1 MSKKLSDLIKQ
12 KKQAGQKLLSIFV
25 TAGFPERDATVDI
38 ITSLAEN
45 GADFIELGMPFSD
58 PIADGPVIQ
67 KASDVALNNGIILQ
81 DIFNI
86 LKEVR
91 KTSDIPILLMGYFN
105 PVFHYGIESFLRD
118 ASIAGADGL
127 IIPDWPL
134 EENIKYQPLL
144 KELDLDLVQ
153 LVAPNTPLARIK
165 QIDEISNSFIYCVAY
180 TGVTGQD
187 SQLSNETKSFLNH
200 LKQNLICPWLVGFGV
215 RQFEDVQRYC
225 KYADGVIVGTVFIQL
240 LEKTDKEKRKEAIKK
255 FMISLQGK

>member
-91 KTSDIPILLMGYFN
+91 KTS
-105 PVFHYGIESFLRD
+105 
-118 ASIAGADGL
+118 
-127 IIPDWPL
+127 
-134 EENIKYQPLL
+134 
-144 KELDLDLVQ
+144 
-153 LVAPNTPLARIK
+153 
-165 QIDEISNSFIYCVAY
+165 EIGRAHV
-180 TGVTGQD
+180 
-187 SQLSNETKSFLNH
+187 
-200 LKQNLICPWLVGFGV
+200 
-215 RQFEDVQRYC
+215 
-225 KYADGVIVGTVFIQL
+225 
-240 LEKTDKEKRKEAIKK
+240 
-255 FMISLQGK
+255 

>member
-67 KASDVALNNGIILQ
+67 KASDVALNNGTTLQ

-118 ASIAGADGL
+118 ASIAGAD
-127 IIPDWPL
+127 
-134 EENIKYQPLL
+134 
-144 KELDLDLVQ
+144 
-153 LVAPNTPLARIK
+153 
-165 QIDEISNSFIYCVAY
+165 
-180 TGVTGQD
+180 
-187 SQLSNETKSFLNH
+187 
-200 LKQNLICPWLVGFGV
+200 
-215 RQFEDVQRYC
+215 
-225 KYADGVIVGTVFIQL
+225 
-240 LEKTDKEKRKEAIKK
+240 
-255 FMISLQGK
+255 